1 MLELRGLVKTFPP
14 DNGASARTPAVDGI
28 SLDIPPGRI
37 FTLLGPS
44 GCGKTTTLRCIA
56 GLETPDAGEIAVA
69 GRLLF
74 SSDRRV
80 NVPASERGLGMVF
93 QSYAIWPHMTVW
105 EHAAFPLVAAPR
117 RRRPPRAEILRRAE
131 RALAAVRLERL
142 ASRRAT
148 DLSGGE
154 QQRLALARALVL
166 EPPLLLLDEPLSNLD
181 VRLRQELREELLDV
195 QREVGVTSLYVTH
208 DQEEALA
215 ISETVAVMR
224 GGRIEQVGTP
234 ADVYDRP
241 GSRFVA
247 DFLGRANLVEG
258 VVQRAVGG
266 ATVVVRTP
274 EGELRASGAA
284 LAAGQPVTVIVR
296 PERVELSNPPGRQEA
311 NGWLGT
317 VRSRAFLGD
326 AVEHVV
332 DVGRLELRVR
342 TPASSSRAPGTSV
355 AVRFPG
361 EPLPALAEGPRER

>member
-1 MLELRGLVKTFPP
+1 MLELRDLVKTFAP
-14 DNGASARTPAVDGI
+14 DNGASGRTRAVDGI
-28 SLDIPPGRI
+28 SLEVPPGRI

-56 GLETPDAGEIAVA
+56 GLERPDAGEVSVD

-74 SSDRRV
+74 SSDQGV

-105 EHAAFPLVAAPR
+105 QHAAFPLAAAPR
-117 RRRPPRAEILRRAE
+117 RRRPSRAEIRRRAE
-131 RALAAVRLERL
+131 RALVAVQLDGLAA
-142 ASRRAT
+142 RRAT

-181 VRLRQELREELLDV
+181 VRLRQELREEILAV

-224 GGRIEQVGTP
+224 DGQIEQVGTP
-234 ADVYDRP
+234 TDVYNRP

-247 DFLGRANLVEG
+247 DFLGRANLVDG
-258 VVQRAVGG
+258 VVRRAVDRE
-266 ATVVVRTP
+266 TVIVSTP
-274 EGELRASGAA
+274 HGDLRATTVG
-284 LAAGQPVTVIVR
+284 LKAGRAVTVIVR
-296 PERVELSNPPGRQEA
+296 PERVELATPEDELGG

-326 AVEHVV
+326 AVEHIVE
-332 DVGRLELRVR
+332 VGSLKLRVR
-342 TPASSSRAPGTSV
+342 TPAAAMRAPGTSV

-361 EPLPALAEGPRER
+361 EPLPALPAGEP